1 MRSLARLAERPAAL
15 GSTWAVVRTLVATS
29 SLLTLLANHP
39 ASIDALAADLA
50 GREACR
56 GVARVT
62 AACVLTAGE
71 YTWGTHVVLVV
82 CFLAVASGVLP
93 RVTGLIHPLA
103 ALSLM
108 TSLTTAD
115 GGDQAAL
122 VFSVLA
128 VPLCL
133 ADPRRSHW
141 APWPEEETASERAVL
156 RRSTVTVFTLVL
168 RLQISL
174 IYLEAGLAKLAV
186 HEWAEGTALYYWTI
200 DGYLPP
206 PTFAEPL
213 VGLIATTPLLLLGA
227 TYGTLVLELLLGVS
241 LLLRP
246 ARLRAALL
254 ATALLFHLV
263 IALTFAIW
271 SFALT
276 MAALVTFL
284 LSPTRFADWRPLVRG
299 AAAQRPVPPAG
310 LPAVTR

>member
-1 MRSLARLAERPAAL
+1 M
-15 GSTWAVVRTLVATS
+15 AVS
-29 SLLTLLANHP
+29 SLLTLLANDP
-39 ASIDALAADLA
+39 ASIDALARDLV
-50 GREACR
+50 GQEPCV
-56 GVARVT
+56 GIARVT

-71 YTWGTHVVLVV
+71 YTWATHVVLVV
-82 CFLAVASGVLP
+82 CFLAVASGAAP
-93 RVTGLIHPLA
+93 RVTGLVHPLA

-108 TSLTTAD
+108 TSLTTVD

-141 APWPEEETASERAVL
+141 SAWRAEDAESRGAVL
-156 RRSTVTVFTLVL
+156 RRSTVTVFTLLL

-186 HEWAEGTALYYWTI
+186 PEWSEGTALYYWTI

-206 PTFAEPL
+206 PVFAEPL
-213 VGLIATTPLLLLGA
+213 VRVVATTPLLLLGA

-246 ARLRAALL
+246 ARVRATLL
-254 ATALLFHLV
+254 AVALVFHLM

-271 SFALT
+271 SFALV

-284 LSPTRFADWRPLVRG
+284 LSPTALAGWR
-299 AAAQRPVPPAG
+299 AQVEGGVERDRSSTSAG
-310 LPAVTR
+310 LPVVTR

>member
-1 MRSLARLAERPAAL
+1 MAA
-15 GSTWAVVRTLVATS
+15 S
-29 SLLTLLANHP
+29 SLLTLLSNHP
-39 ASIDALAADLA
+39 ASIDALAPDLP
-50 GREACR
+50 GRESCG

-71 YTWGTHVVLVV
+71 YTWATHVVLVV

-93 RVTGLIHPLA
+93 RVTGLVHPVA
-103 ALSLM
+103 VLSLM
-108 TSLTTAD
+108 TSLTTVD

-128 VPLCL
+128 VPLCV

-141 APWPEEETASERAVL
+141 APWPLEEGMSHRAVL

-186 HEWAEGTALYYWTI
+186 PEWAEGTALYYWTI

-213 VGLIATTPLLLLGA
+213 VVLIATTPLLLLGA
-227 TYGTLVLELLLGVS
+227 TYGTLVLEFLLGAS
-241 LLLRP
+241 LLLRS
-246 ARLRAALL
+246 ARLRATVL
-254 ATALLFHLV
+254 ATALLFHLM

-276 MAALVTFL
+276 MAALVTLL
-284 LSPTRFADWRPLVRG
+284 LSPTRLADWRSLVCGTEPRG
-299 AAAQRPVPPAG
+299 RVALPAEV
-310 LPAVTR
+310 PAVTR